1 MTDATQDLLAMLTG
15 FSAGPW
21 RVSKIGLTNDGRRPV
36 FGLAARI
43 ATVDAH
49 NDVLKKDAWVADCG
63 EREANAALI
72 AAAPDLHRELTA
84 ALAREAGLR
93 KALQAIARG
102 NSLTFYENP
111 TQMSGHEA
119 GSIARAALEAAK

>member
-1 MTDATQDLLAMLTG
+1 MTDATQDLIARLTG

-21 RVSKIGLTNDGRRPV
+21 RVSEIGLTNDGRRPV

-49 NDVLKKDAWVADCG
+49 SDVLKKDAWVADCA

-72 AAAPDLHRELTA
+72 AAAPDIHRELTA
-84 ALAREAGLR
+84 ALAREARLR
-93 KALQAIARG
+93 KALHYYAD
-102 NSLTFYENP
+102 F
-111 TQMSGHEA
+111 A
-119 GSIARAALEAAK
+119 GYAPWATSSNDFGGVARAALKAAK